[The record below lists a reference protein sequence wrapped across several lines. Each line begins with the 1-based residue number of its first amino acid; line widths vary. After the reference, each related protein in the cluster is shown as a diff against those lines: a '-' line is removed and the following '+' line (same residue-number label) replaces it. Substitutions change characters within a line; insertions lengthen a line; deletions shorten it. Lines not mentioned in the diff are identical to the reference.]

1 MTGGVTSDGTLTRSR
16 DRFGVGNA
24 RSLRA
29 ALLTG
34 GRRTFVSELFRRA
47 TDPWYWLVRKI
58 TPGSI
63 SDRHI
68 PFLGLLLIVNLRLL
82 LLPLLGA

>member
-1 MTGGVTSDGTLTRSR
+1 VGLQFAEVLNYTLAFLFWMILGRLTL
-16 DRFGVGNA
+16 G
-24 RSLRA
+24 
-29 ALLTG
+29 LLTG
-34 GRRTFVSELFRRA
+34 GRGSFVHGLFARA
-47 TDPWYWLVRKI
+47 TDPWYWLVRRI

>member
-1 MTGGVTSDGTLTRSR
+1 MMASSLAELLNYTLA
-16 DRFGVGNA
+16 FLFWLIVGRLA
-24 RSLRA
+24 L

-34 GRRTFVSELFRRA
+34 GRQTFISELFRRV
-47 TDPWYWLVRKI
+47 TEPWYRLVRRI
-58 TPGSI
+58 TPGAI

>member
-1 MTGGVTSDGTLTRSR
+1 MATLLAEILNYTLAFLFWVILGR
-16 DRFGVGNA
+16 
-24 RSLRA
+24 LTL